1 MAYIGRFQLG
11 EILPLRLQCRTT
23 AATEVSPTNAP
34 TYQIYKTN
42 DTAVVAATKLAPYI
56 KGALTGWFV
65 GEEPLDST
73 FSAGRYNVV
82 YTWASGGSTYRRTDT
97 FEVTAG
103 GNSSGQYLGLRFA
116 RYPHADYVIGLTDL
130 GTLEQR
136 RNPRAE

>member
-11 EILPLRLQCRTT
+11 EILPLRLQCRTS
-23 AATEVSPTNAP
+23 AATEVAPTAAP

-42 DTAVVAATKLAPYI
+42 DTAIVAATKLGPYI
-56 KGALTGWFV
+56 KGALTGWFA
-65 GEEPLDST
+65 GEEFLDST

-103 GNSSGQYLGLRFA
+103 GNTTGQYIGQKFVRF
-116 RYPHADYVIGLTDL
+116 PHADYVVGLADG
-130 GTLEQR
+130 GTLEWR
-136 RNPRAE
+136 RNPRAD